1 MLTMT
6 ASLIYPAAALHLI
19 QTMRLCE
26 KSSAEFQ
33 NRREKD
39 DLYNRMGNMW
49 NLLRVI
55 DIGIV
60 DKR

>member
-1 MLTMT
+1 M
-6 ASLIYPAAALHLI
+6 AAPRIDPAATMHLI
-19 QTMRLCE
+19 QTMRLCV

-49 NLLRVI
+49 RLTQSN
-55 DIGIV
+55 
-60 DKR
+60 